1 MKHIQ
6 IGKWRIRMPAS
17 RFGRIVIGVL
27 LIILGFFGFL
37 PVLGF
42 WMIPLGIAVLSYD
55 IPAVRRLRRRF
66 EVWLFRFLNRCCPRL
81 MKRIGISSASAQPA
95 RTRNAPSDEH

>member
-1 MKHIQ
+1 MKHIS
-6 IGKWRIRMPAS
+6 IGKWRICMPAS
-17 RFGRIVIGVL
+17 RIGRIIIGVL

-66 EVWLFRFLNRCCPRL
+66 EVWMFRRLNRCCPRL
-81 MKRIGISSASAQPA
+81 MAWSGLSRSGAQPA
-95 RTRNAPSDEH
+95 RMRRTPPR